1 MAQLAAIKI
10 PGGIANKMESEQQFE
25 TLNILHKCAEIE
37 EILGKVY
44 DIFAD
49 AYRENPRISRL
60 FEKTA
65 GEERNHEYQIRL
77 AIKSLT
83 CVIKSM
89 VLTSAEVDKHLT
101 IARKTLDELSNSFP
115 GIEEAL
121 NLSIRLE
128 ATFSQFHMDTA
139 ARFTD
144 QEYAKLFKAM
154 MAADEA
160 HVSAMEHALK
170 EFRLS
175 GETLGIPRHKNDVGV
190 PPGMTSEA
198 R

>member
-1 MAQLAAIKI
+1 
-10 PGGIANKMESEQQFE
+10 MESEQQFE

-37 EILGKVY
+37 EILGKMY

-49 AYRENPRISRL
+49 AYRENPRIARV

-83 CVIKSM
+83 FAIDSM
-89 VLTSAEVDKHLT
+89 VLTSAEADKHLS
-101 IARKTLDELSNSFP
+101 IARNTLENLNNSFP
-115 GIEEAL
+115 SIEEAL

-139 ARFTD
+139 TRFTD
-144 QEYAKLFKAM
+144 QEYTKLFKAM

-160 HVSAMEHALK
+160 HVSAMEQTLK

-175 GETLGIPRHKNDVGV
+175 SETLGTPR
-190 PPGMTSEA
+190 
-198 R
+198 